1 MMDDLS
7 SDQNVCVF
15 RYETCCAPRDK
26 YYPVP
31 LTDTR
36 EATAVGASENR
47 KDGLKQLLKDGT
59 DDLLYHTNCYLTYVS
74 KDHIDRKKRKSADAC
89 LTAAPPKRKTRASLV
104 GFDFKVHCFV
114 CGQICNVVQDKRHPD
129 RWKKN
134 KAFEC
139 RTADRGK
146 DKLTHKEHILSV

>member
-1 MMDDLS
+1 M
-7 SDQNVCVF
+7 CVF
-15 RYETCCAPRDK
+15 RYETCCAPTDK

-36 EATAVGASENR
+36 KLTAVSASENR
-47 KDGLKQLLKDGT
+47 KDCLKQLLKDST
-59 DDLLYHTNCYLTYVS
+59 DDLLYHTNCYFTYVS
-74 KDHIDRKKRKSADAC
+74 KDHIDRKKRKLAAAA
-89 LTAAPPKRKTRASLV
+89 LTKVPPKRKTRASLV
-104 GFDFKVHCFV
+104 GFDFKFHCFV
-114 CGQICNVVQDKRHPD
+114 CGEICIVVPDKKHPD

-146 DKLTHKEHILSV
+146 DKPTQE